1 MGPIEL
7 PNFIIKDNFFLHLKT
22 FICREIKNRMKKK
35 KQIG

>member
-22 FICREIKNRMKKK
+22 LFAGKLKIE
-35 KQIG
+35 